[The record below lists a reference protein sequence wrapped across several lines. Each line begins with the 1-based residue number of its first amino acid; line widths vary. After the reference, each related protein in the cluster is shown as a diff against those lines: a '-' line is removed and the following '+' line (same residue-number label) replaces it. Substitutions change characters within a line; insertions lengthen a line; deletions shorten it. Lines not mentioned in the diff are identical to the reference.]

1 MHHAAVTEAHLM
13 LGRVHVDIH
22 HRRVQLEKEY
32 EGRVPAVE
40 QHVPVGLAHRMG
52 DQLVTDHPAID
63 AEILQIRLT
72 AGKGRQPHP
81 APEPQTAALLVDG
94 HRLLDEGGTAD
105 AGHPAP
111 GFLLGMCRSQAEY
124 GTAVVTQIEGH
135 IEARQCQALDHLLEV
150 AELGFLGT
158 QKLAPCRRVEE
169 QVAHFD
175 RGALRVGSRLNP
187 GVHVAPL
194 GLDLPGLICVFGTG
208 GQQQARYRADRGQR
222 LAAKAQGGHPLQII
236 QIGNLAGGMARQGQR
251 QILMG
256 DAATIIAHPQQLHA
270 ALLDIDINASSAG
283 IQAVFQQL
291 LDDRGRPFH
300 HFTGGDLV
308 GQPRRQQMY
317 SGHLQPHDRI
327 RGHFSPT
334 CWRPVP

>member
-124 GTAVVTQIEGH
+124 GTAVVTQIKATSKRDN
-135 IEARQCQALDHLLEV
+135 ARRLTTSSRWPNSVFSVRRNLRRAGVLKNRSRTSTV
-150 AELGFLGT
+150 V
-158 QKLAPCRRVEE
+158 PC
-169 QVAHFD
+169 
-175 RGALRVGSRLNP
+175 GW
-187 GVHVAPL
+187 
-194 GLDLPGLICVFGTG
+194 
-208 GQQQARYRADRGQR
+208 
-222 LAAKAQGGHPLQII
+222 AAG
-236 QIGNLAGGMARQGQR
+236 
-251 QILMG
+251 
-256 DAATIIAHPQQLHA
+256 
-270 ALLDIDINASSAG
+270 
-283 IQAVFQQL
+283 
-291 LDDRGRPFH
+291 
-300 HFTGGDLV
+300 
-308 GQPRRQQMY
+308 
-317 SGHLQPHDRI
+317 
-327 RGHFSPT
+327 
-334 CWRPVP
+334 